1 LSRGSL
7 TSTSYAVLGLL
18 AVQPWSSYELTRQM
32 DRSLGRIWPRAASK
46 LYEEPKKLVSHGL
59 ASASAEQNGQRTRT
73 VYAITAEGRRA
84 LAAWLQ
90 EPGDGPVIEFEQLL
104 KVFFAEN
111 GTKTGTLATLR
122 AAQEWAEA
130 RTAESLAVGERYAEG
145 QGLFP
150 ERLPELQLTSRF
162 ITDFYLLVL
171 DWARWAAAI
180 VETWPDDPRQATHD
194 PQVITETVERAR
206 RAAGDD
212 NHTPARPGTRRTDP
226 ATGKTGRQR
235 ITPVPSPEVTGQ

>member
-1 LSRGSL
+1 MSRGSL

-18 AVQPWSSYELTRQM
+18 SVRPWSSYELTQQM
-32 DRSLGRIWPRAASK
+32 DRSLGRIWPRAVSK

-59 ASASAEQNGQRTRT
+59 ASASTDRNGQRTRT
-73 VYAITAEGRRA
+73 VYAITAEGRQA

-90 EPGDGPVIEFEQLL
+90 EPGEGPVLEFEQLV
-104 KVFFAEN
+104 KVFFADN
-111 GTKTGTLATLR
+111 GTKADTLATLH

-130 RTAESLAVGERYAEG
+130 RCAESLAVGESYAEG

-180 VETWPDDPRQATHD
+180 VETWPDDPRHAVHD
-194 PQVITETVERAR
+194 PQVIAETVGRAR
-206 RAAGDD
+206 RVRG
-212 NHTPARPGTRRTDP
+212 P
-226 ATGKTGRQR
+226 AT
-235 ITPVPSPEVTGQ
+235 TP

>member
-1 LSRGSL
+1 
-7 TSTSYAVLGLL
+7 VLGLL
-18 AVQPWSSYELTRQM
+18 AVKPWSSYELTQQM
-32 DRSLGRIWPRAASK
+32 DRSLGRIWPRAVSK
-46 LYEEPKKLVSHGL
+46 LYEEPKKLASHGL
-59 ASASAEQNGQRTRT
+59 ARASAEQHGQRART
-73 VYAITAEGRRA
+73 VYAITEKGRQA

-90 EPGDGPVIEFEQLL
+90 EPGDGPVLEFEQLV

-111 GTKTGTLATLR
+111 GTKAGTLATLQS
-122 AAQEWAEA
+122 AQEWAKA
-130 RTAESLAVGERYAEG
+130 RCAESLAVGERYAEG

-194 PQVITETVERAR
+194 PRVITETVERAHR
-206 RAAGDD
+206 VAGDGR
-212 NHTPARPGTRRTDP
+212 TPGW
-226 ATGKTGRQR
+226 
-235 ITPVPSPEVTGQ
+235 PSPAAHRASS

>member
-1 LSRGSL
+1 MSRGSL

-18 AVQPWSSYELTRQM
+18 SVRPWSSYELTRQM

-46 LYEEPKKLVSHGL
+46 LYEEPKKLVAHGL
-59 ASASAEQNGQRTRT
+59 ASASTEQNGQRTRT

-84 LAAWLQ
+84 LAAWLD

-111 GTKTGTLATLR
+111 GTKAGTLATLR
-122 AAQEWAEA
+122 AAQEWAKA
-130 RTAESLAVGERYAEG
+130 RTAESLAVGESYAEG

-150 ERLPELQLTSRF
+150 QRLPELQLASRF

-171 DWARWAAAI
+171 DWARWAASI
-180 VETWPDDPRQATHD
+180 VETWPDDPRQAIPD
-194 PQVITETVERAR
+194 PRVIAETVKRAR
-206 RAAGDD
+206 RGATDG
-212 NHTPARPGTRRTDP
+212 NHTPARP
-226 ATGKTGRQR
+226 AT
-235 ITPVPSPEVTGQ
+235 

>member
-1 LSRGSL
+1 MSRGRL
-7 TSTSYAVLGLL
+7 TATSYAVLGLL
-18 AVQPWSSYELTRQM
+18 SVKPWSSYELTRQM
-32 DRSLGRIWPRAASK
+32 DRSLGRIWPRAVSK

-59 ASASAEQNGQRTRT
+59 ARASAEQNGQRTRT

-84 LAAWLQ
+84 LAAWLD

-111 GTKTGTLATLR
+111 GTKAGTLATLR
-122 AAQEWAEA
+122 AAQEWATA
-130 RTAESLAVGERYAEG
+130 RTAESLAVGEAYAEG

-150 ERLPELQLTSRF
+150 DRLPELQLASRF

-171 DWARWAAAI
+171 DWARWAASI

-194 PQVITETVERAR
+194 PRVIAETVEGAR
-206 RAAGDD
+206 RAARDG
-212 NHTPARPGTRRTDP
+212 HHRPARPGT
-226 ATGKTGRQR
+226 
-235 ITPVPSPEVTGQ
+235 